1 MKTAIYSVTFNDEQ
15 SIHNLMAMC
24 KNVTLIFIM
33 DIGSTD
39 RTMDI
44 LQEYAEKDHRIKL
57 SELDGDKSNRKLTA
71 LNSLLYMVQSSFAD
85 IAIPLDPKCV
95 FTEPNWI
102 KLITNEM
109 LDLNT
114 TYLSSRMN
122 ILGISDGKPYVSYV
136 QNFLVAHRSTARCVW
151 KHAAEPKLEC
161 VGNTKQIELP
171 AIKPITDNSE
181 VDVDYVQ
188 TCVAEWEA
196 NRSDVYSTYKA
207 LYSLV
212 VIGSQDC
219 FKFIDLALE
228 SIFQNEDP
236 EDNAYSV
243 EILILIYSLTNDIK
257 YLDLLAYY
265 SPSHYLVSYYKAEQS
280 TDLEERIGYYR
291 EALRNLSNG
300 NNLNIYE
307 LPMPKYKIHYALAVQ
322 YRDLWQTTNSPYF
335 LTKSLNELLDAQKF
349 NPACT
354 NLIIDIDNTRK
365 LLKEN
370 SIDEE
375 VES

>member
-1 MKTAIYSVTFNDEQ
+1 MKTAIYSVTLNNEQ
-15 SIHNLMAMC
+15 SVHNLMAMC
-24 KNVTLIFIM
+24 KSASIIFIM

-57 SELDGDKSNRKLTA
+57 SELDGDPSNRKLTA
-71 LNSLLYMVQSSFAD
+71 LNSLLFMVQSSFAD
-85 IAIPLDPKCV
+85 IAIPLDLNCV

-102 KLITNEM
+102 ESIVESMK
-109 LDLNT
+109 DLNT
-114 TYLSSRMN
+114 TYLTSSVN
-122 ILGISDGKPYVSYV
+122 VLAISAGKPYVSYI
-136 QNFLVAHRSTARCVW
+136 QDFLVAHRSTARCKW
-151 KHAAEPKLEC
+151 KHAADPKLEC
-161 VGNTKQIELP
+161 VGNSNHVDLSIVRPLP
-171 AIKPITDNSE
+171 NNEE
-181 VDVDYVQ
+181 VDVAYVQ
-188 TCVAEWEA
+188 TCVAEWES
-196 NRSDVYSTYKA
+196 NRSDVYATYKA
-207 LYSLV
+207 LYALV

-243 EILILIYSLTNDIK
+243 EILILIHSFTADVK

-265 SPSHYLVSYYKAEQS
+265 LPNHYLASYYKAEQYN
-280 TDLEERIGYYR
+280 DIEERIGYYR
-291 EALRNLSNG
+291 EALRNLSIG
-300 NNLNIYE
+300 NNLNIYK
-307 LPMPKYKIHYALAVQ
+307 LPMPKYKIHYALAIQ

-335 LTKSLNELLDAQKF
+335 LTKSLSELLNAQKF
-349 NPACT
+349 NPTCT
-354 NLIIDIDNTRK
+354 NLNTDIDNTRK